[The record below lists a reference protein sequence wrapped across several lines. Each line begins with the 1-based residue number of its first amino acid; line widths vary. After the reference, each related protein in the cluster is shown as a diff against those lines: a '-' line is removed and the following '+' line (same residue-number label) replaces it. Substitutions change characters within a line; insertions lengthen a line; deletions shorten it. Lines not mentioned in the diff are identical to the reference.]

1 MSKLNADS
9 YLQNPEP
16 GHSDDSILNRT
27 ERSGGF
33 DSLGSGPWVKI
44 VAVIEKSLIAI
55 SSFCAGLSMCTP
67 QYHSLELHMDHGTD
81 AVPRIVEPDK
91 IALAAAVAGAVARSR
106 R

>member
-1 MSKLNADS
+1 MSKLNAGS
-9 YLQNPEP
+9 YLHNPEP
-16 GHSDDSILNRT
+16 GHSDDSILDKT

-33 DSLGSGPWVKI
+33 DSQDSGPWVKI

-67 QYHSLELHMDHGTD
+67 QYHSFELHMDQRTD

-91 IALAAAVAGAVARSR
+91 TALDAAVAGAVARSSR
-106 R
+106 